1 VTKNSDE
8 RRRRGRVPVCLAV
21 KINLEGREI
30 AVFSRNLSLKGLA
43 CAPYPLLR
51 ENACCQV
58 VIRLTPDIQAVI
70 KASVVRAGQAE
81 TAIDFLAM
89 DPQSFVHLK
98 KLVEYHSHSPET
110 VARELLI
117 PAFPISRPHHPIA
130 GRRGRKP

>member
-1 VTKNSDE
+1 MTNNSAE

-21 KINLEGREI
+21 KINVEGRVI
-30 AVFSRNLSLKGLA
+30 AVVSRNLSLKGLA
-43 CAPYPLLR
+43 CASHPLLR

-70 KASVVRAGQAE
+70 KARVVRADQTQ

-89 DPQSFVHLK
+89 DPESFVHLK

-110 VARELLI
+110 ITRELLV
-117 PAFPISRPHHPIA
+117 PAFPISRSRTPFA
-130 GRRGRKP
+130 K